1 MIATIALGIIASLLA
16 LLLFETRKHNIKL
29 MILLTDV
36 AGQLNSLN
44 TQVVAITAA
53 VTIAPPTALPAD
65 AETALTTLTASVNT
79 LATAVA
85 PKPTA

>member
-1 MIATIALGIIASLLA
+1 MIATTALGIIASLLA

-36 AGQLNSLN
+36 AASLNAIN

-53 VTIAPPTALPAD
+53 VTATPPAALPAD
-65 AETALTTLTASVNT
+65 AEAALTTLQGSVNT
-79 LATAVA
+79 LAAAVA